1 MWNWEARGETEAQRL
16 DRNWNSLVQEA
27 RIVQT
32 GVQLLTGFLLILPFQ
47 SRFDALSDPMRG
59 LYLVTVTASI
69 VATVFLVAP
78 VSTHRLLFRRRR
90 LDEVVRA
97 AHTFDLV
104 GVVLLGV
111 ALTGVAV
118 LIFAVVLGNTAGVI
132 AGCCFAALF
141 TLVWG
146 IYPWYRR
153 GHGPES
159 EDRSEY
165 PEPQ

>member
-47 SRFDALSDPMRG
+47 SRFELSDPMRIV
-59 LYLVTVTASI
+59 YLVTVSASI
-69 VATVFLVAP
+69 TATVFLVAP
-78 VSTHRLLFRRRR
+78 VSTHRLLFRRHR

-97 AHTFDLV
+97 AHIFDLI
-104 GVVLLGV
+104 GVALLGV

-118 LIFAVVLGNTAGVI
+118 LIFDVAVGTLAGVI
-132 AGCCFAALF
+132 AGCAAGALF
-141 TLVWG
+141 ALVWG
-146 IYPWYRR
+146 VYPWIRR
-153 GHGPES
+153 DDARDDGDHA
-159 EDRSEY
+159 EY
-165 PEPQ
+165 PEQQ

>member
-47 SRFDALSDPMRG
+47 SRFDELSDPMRW

-97 AHTFDLV
+97 AHIFDLV
-104 GVVLLGV
+104 GLVLLGV
-111 ALTGVAV
+111 ALSGVAV
-118 LIFAVVLGNTAGVI
+118 LIFAVVIGTIAGVI
-132 AGCCFAALF
+132 AGCCFAVLF
-141 TLVWG
+141 ALVWG
-146 IYPWYRR
+146 VYPWYRR
-153 GHGPES
+153 GREA
-159 EDRSEY
+159 DYRSEY
-165 PEPQ
+165 PGRQ